1 MLTAAQWSR
10 VMFSRLTIFYFA
22 FSLIHFAIQ
31 LGLQIRA
38 FTTNADASAFLGD
51 LVARGEATTDWL
63 PILRNDNI
71 SVCNWV
77 SSNLD
82 TDVETCKLVWAA
94 REESENNQSQN
105 PPSGLNLDLPI
116 SDSSTDSTAATS
128 SSPVSTSAVPSST
141 VATSTTSLRRSTTT
155 VFVAAT
161 PTSLSDDDDN
171 DDDEE
176 EGDDDE
182 DEDEDEAYYGKRDL
196 ETTRV
201 EKDGKVAVLVSGIEG
216 QEPFT
221 LEETCLEALNWPLS
235 M

>member
-1 MLTAAQWSR
+1 
-10 VMFSRLTIFYFA
+10 MFSRLTIIYFA

-51 LVARGEATTDWL
+51 LVARGEATTEWL

-71 SVCNWV
+71 SVCSWV

-82 TDVETCKLVWAA
+82 TDVETCKLVWGV
-94 REESENNQSQN
+94 REENENNQSQN
-105 PPSGLNLDLPI
+105 PPSGLNLDLPV
-116 SDSSTDSTAATS
+116 SESSIDSTVVITA
-128 SSPVSTSAVPSST
+128 
-141 VATSTTSLRRSTTT
+141 VATPTTSLRQSTTT

-161 PTSLSDDDDN
+161 PTSTADDDDDDDDDEDDDEEDDDDDDN
-171 DDDEE
+171 KD
-176 EGDDDE
+176 GS
-182 DEDEDEAYYGKRDL
+182 YYGKRAL

-201 EKDGKVAVLVSGIEG
+201 EKDGKPAVLVSGIEG

-221 LEETCLEALNWPLS
+221 LEATCLEALNWPLS